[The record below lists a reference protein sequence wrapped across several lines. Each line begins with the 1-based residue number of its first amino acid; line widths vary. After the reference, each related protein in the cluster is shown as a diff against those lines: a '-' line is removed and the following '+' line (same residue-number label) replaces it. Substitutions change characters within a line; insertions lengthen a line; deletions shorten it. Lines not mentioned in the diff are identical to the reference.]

1 MTETTRQRPAASADT
16 RQALVMA
23 VGIYTFWGVIVGY
36 FKLLSNV
43 PVTEIIAH
51 RAIWSFALVA
61 LILVFRRELERL
73 PAKWMPVGRKKALKA
88 NNLDRLSDSQGSE
101 SGLRALPAILADRG
115 ALLRLIASAALLY
128 LNWGV
133 FVYAVS
139 AGRVLDSS
147 FAYFINPILSV
158 LLGLVLLG
166 ERMSRAQWAGV
177 GLVVLA
183 IFAQG
188 ALLGRFP
195 WLSLIMAATFAAYGF
210 VKKQTPVPAVQG
222 MLIETAFSL
231 VIAVPYI
238 LYVWSQGTG
247 HAFTDAR
254 TLGLLMLAG
263 PITVVPLIIFATVA
277 QRLPLV
283 TLGLLQYIVPTGH
296 FLMAIWAFGEPLSL
310 AKLATFVLA
319 WIGLA
324 VVTVDAAMGE
334 RRG

>member
-1 MTETTRQRPAASADT
+1 MTEPPRIPPAASADT

-23 VGIYTFWGVIVGY
+23 IGIYTFWGVIVGY
-36 FKLLSNV
+36 FKLLGAV

-61 LILVFRRELERL
+61 LILVFRREL
-73 PAKWMPVGRKKALKA
+73 G
-88 NNLDRLSDSQGSE
+88 
-101 SGLRALPAILADRG
+101 ALPAILADRA
-115 ALLRLIASAALLY
+115 ALIRLIASAALLY
-128 LNWGV
+128 LNWAV
-133 FVYAVS
+133 FVYAVN

-166 ERMSRAQWAGV
+166 ERLSRAQWVGV

-183 IFAQG
+183 ILAQG

-195 WLSLIMAATFAAYGF
+195 WLSLVMAATFAAYGF
-210 VKKQTPVPAVQG
+210 VKKQTPVPAAQG

-238 LYVWSQGTG
+238 LYVWSEGTS

-263 PITVVPLIIFATVA
+263 PITVVPLILYASAA

-283 TLGLLQYIVPTGH
+283 TIGLLQYIVPTGH

-324 VVTVDAAMGE
+324 VVTVDALTRE
-334 RRG
+334 RRRDA

>member
-1 MTETTRQRPAASADT
+1 MTETIRPSPAASAET

-23 VGIYTFWGVIVGY
+23 VGIYAFWGVIVGY
-36 FKLLSNV
+36 FKLLSDV
-43 PVTEIIAH
+43 PVSEIIAH

-61 LILVFRRELERL
+61 LILVFRREL
-73 PAKWMPVGRKKALKA
+73 
-88 NNLDRLSDSQGSE
+88 
-101 SGLRALPAILADRG
+101 RAIPSILADRG

-177 GLVVLA
+177 GIVVLA

-195 WLSLIMAATFAAYGF
+195 WLSLVMAATFAAYGF
-210 VKKQTPVPAVQG
+210 VKKQTPVPAAQG

-247 HAFTDAR
+247 HAFTDVR
-254 TLGLLMLAG
+254 TLSLLMLAG
-263 PITVVPLIIFATVA
+263 PITVVPLIIYATVA

-283 TLGLLQYIVPTGH
+283 TIGLLQYIVPTGH

-324 VVTVDAAMGE
+324 VVTVDAVMRE